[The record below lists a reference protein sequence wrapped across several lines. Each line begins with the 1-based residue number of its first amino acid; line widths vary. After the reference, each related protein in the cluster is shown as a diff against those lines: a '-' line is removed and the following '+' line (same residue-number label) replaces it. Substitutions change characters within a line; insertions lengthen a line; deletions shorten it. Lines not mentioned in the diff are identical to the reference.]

1 MFSNRREGDF
11 IPPRFFYIQNHKEVH
26 FMWSV
31 VSHFFSFTLG
41 TMAGVV
47 LMCLLQVAKRTD
59 EQLSNLTETKKEAN
73 E

>member
-1 MFSNRREGDF
+1 
-11 IPPRFFYIQNHKEVH
+11 
-26 FMWSV
+26 MWSV
-31 VSHFFSFTLG
+31 VSYFLSFTLG

-59 EQLSNLTETKKEAN
+59 EQLSNLTDTKKEAN